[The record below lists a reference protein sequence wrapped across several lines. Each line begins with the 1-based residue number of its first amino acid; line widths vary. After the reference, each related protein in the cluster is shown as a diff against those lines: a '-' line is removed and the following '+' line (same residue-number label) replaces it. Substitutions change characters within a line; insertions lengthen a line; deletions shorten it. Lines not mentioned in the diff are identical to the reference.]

1 MAIRIVDGGDTL
13 TVADPVLSDVI
24 RWLARDQHA
33 IPIYVLGIFVWFQKN
48 ACDLANVNKLW
59 SNRKGTSVAIEKT
72 STDTI
77 DLNQLTA

>member
-24 RWLARDQHA
+24 LWLAREQHQ
-33 IPIYVLGIFVWFQKN
+33 IPKYVLGIFVWFQKN

-59 SNRKGTSVAIEKT
+59 INRKGTSVAIEKT